1 MVHFLIERLWSSGD
15 EREEL
20 FPHGKVIDGDYR
32 DML

>member
-1 MVHFLIERLWSSGD
+1 MVHFLIERD

-20 FPHGKVIDGDYR
+20 FPHGKVIDADYR